1 MRERIAEPLVDGE
14 KQHLLVVA
22 SLRGTGSCSLA
33 KCGRLAVP
41 WMEVREPLTTR
52 TQTPPH
58 SHPPPSTH
66 EHPVHWLLL
75 LLRVAAQGAGRG
87 CVRYLRSGMLGE
99 PPDWQSTASSPI
111 FQLRRKAMFTGTE
124 NLLLRTL

>member
-1 MRERIAEPLVDGE
+1 MWPSSRPLDGGE
-14 KQHLLVVA
+14 
-22 SLRGTGSCSLA
+22 GTTNHSH
-33 KCGRLAVP
+33 P
-41 WMEVREPLTTR
+41 E
-52 TQTPPH
+52 TPPH

-99 PPDWQSTASSPI
+99 PADWQSTASSPI